1 LRDLRKEEREV
12 KQTPQIIFQDEHLL
26 IINKPAGMIVNRAET
41 TQGQVTVQDWAKDNY
56 QFPLADNDSLRNGV
70 VHRLDKETSG
80 LLILAKTEQAFL
92 SCQAQFKQ
100 RQVKKKY
107 LALVHGCVSPPQ
119 GTIQAS
125 ITRNP
130 FNRQKFGV
138 FLGGR
143 EAMTKYRK
151 IKDYQQKGEK
161 FSLLELFPQ
170 TGRTH
175 QLRVHLKF
183 INHPIVADEKYVGRK
198 TFKKDKTW
206 CPRLFLH
213 AAGLSFVHPVSGQKI
228 DLSSQLPSDLRLAM
242 MNLE

>member
-1 LRDLRKEEREV
+1 V
-12 KQTPQIIFQDEHLL
+12 KQNPQIIFEDEHLL
-26 IINKPAGMIVNRAET
+26 IINKPAGMTVNRAET
-41 TQGQVTVQDWAKDNY
+41 TQGQVTVQDWIKDNY
-56 QFPLADNDSLRNGV
+56 HFPLADNDSLRNGV

-80 LLILAKTEQAFL
+80 LLILAKTEQAFMV
-92 SCQAQFKQ
+92 CQQQFKE

-107 LALVHGCVSPPQ
+107 LALVHGLVSPQ
-119 GTIQAS
+119 EGTIQAS

-130 FNRQKFGV
+130 FDRKKFGV

-143 EAMTKYRK
+143 EAMSRYRK

-161 FSLLELFPQ
+161 FSLLELFPE

-183 INHPIVADEKYVGRK
+183 INHPIVSDEKYVGRK
-198 TFKKDKTW
+198 TLRKDKLW

-213 AAGLSFVHPVSGQKI
+213 AAGLSFAHPSGGQKI
-228 DLSSQLPSDLRLAM
+228 ELSSELPSDLQLAM